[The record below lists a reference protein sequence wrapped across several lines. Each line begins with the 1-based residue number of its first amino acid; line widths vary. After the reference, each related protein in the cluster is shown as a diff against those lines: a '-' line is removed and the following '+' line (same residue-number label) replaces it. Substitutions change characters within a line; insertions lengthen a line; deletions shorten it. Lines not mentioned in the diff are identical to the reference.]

1 MLNKKVELKWFYLS
15 DRFYLILWADQK
27 FDISSFIWN
36 ASFHVIVIHR
46 LKVMHAGRLANDCHS
61 STNTSQPNSEYDR
74 KINTHKNPIKHLLN
88 DTHTHTHT
96 LPLAFLFV
104 IRARHIIAKR
114 FIQCC
119 WNMPEPM
126 AVKKKSQIVST
137 VRTKHASART
147 TFCLLHGVCTESQWD
162 KCHGTEWQSY

>member
-27 FDISSFIWN
+27 FDISSFIRN

-96 LPLAFLFV
+96 YSAV
-104 IRARHIIAKR
+104 SI
-114 FIQCC
+114 FICDTC
-119 WNMPEPM
+119 KTYNRETFYSMLL
-126 AVKKKSQIVST
+126 KY
-137 VRTKHASART
+137 ART
-147 TFCLLHGVCTESQWD
+147 DGSEKKESNCIHSSYETCISTHHILLATRCLHR
-162 KCHGTEWQSY
+162 KPMR